1 MLSFWP
7 GVGLGVIGAVL
18 LIQARRFALRRR

>member
-7 GVGLGVIGAVL
+7 GVGLGVVGAVL
-18 LIQARRFALRRR
+18 LIRLRRFALRRR

>member
-7 GVGLGVIGAVL
+7 GVGLGVVGAVL
-18 LIQARRFALRRR
+18 LIHLCRFALRRR